1 MFIMSIGEIMN
12 VEEMVRILS
21 VNNISYIKK
30 DANTYQEMHG
40 YNEDYYE
47 LKIGHNDATVYYQV
61 KE

>member
-1 MFIMSIGEIMN
+1 MN